1 MGIQRSATASGSG
14 AEHPAVAGLASDQK
28 RAARSYS
35 IPWAA
40 PDVGA
45 RERAAIEQVLDSGWL
60 GMGPKTKE
68 FERGLCAYTGART
81 ATVVN
86 NGTSAL
92 LTAYLAN
99 GIQPGDVVL
108 APTFTFVATVSA
120 LLAIGARPVLVDCD
134 PLTLNVDPDEVER
147 VAKAH
152 PEAKA
157 LVFVDVDGQPCDIDR
172 LREIARDRSLALIQ
186 DAAESFGATYRGRPI
201 GGYDHTTIF
210 SFHIAKQLTTVEGG
224 AVVTD
229 DAEIAER
236 CRLIRSHGE
245 GPKKYVH
252 IAHGLNF
259 RPTDLQSAI
268 GLVQLERVDEFLAHR
283 ERLAKRYRQELA
295 DVLGFQLVPPFV
307 TRATWMIFVA
317 FCHDAAQRNAYNAW
331 LNGHGIDTRIPWP
344 PVHQQPFFQT
354 RYGTQSFPHAER
366 AFARVLSL
374 PMGNAITDEQVAA
387 VLECTR
393 EFFASS

>member
-1 MGIQRSATASGSG
+1 MGIQRSAIPSGAG
-14 AEHPAVAGLASDQK
+14 AEHSGVAGTASHQK
-28 RAARSYS
+28 RAARSHN

-45 RERAAIEQVLDSGWL
+45 RERAAIDQVLATGWL

-68 FERGLCAYTGART
+68 FEGGLCAYTGART

-92 LTAYLAN
+92 LTAYLAH
-99 GIQPGDVVL
+99 GIRPGDEVL
-108 APTFTFVATVSA
+108 APTYTFVATVSA
-120 LLAIGARPVLVDCD
+120 LLAIGARPVLIDCD

-152 PEAKA
+152 PQAKA

-172 LREIARDRSLALIQ
+172 LREIARARSLPLIQ

-224 AVVTD
+224 AVVTND
-229 DAEIAER
+229 TEIAER

-245 GPKKYVH
+245 GPEKYVH

-259 RPTDLQSAI
+259 RPTDLQSAV
-268 GLVQLERVDEFLAHR
+268 GLVQLARVDQFLAHR
-283 ERLAKRYRQELA
+283 DRLAQRYRQELA
-295 DVLGFQLVPPFV
+295 DVLEFQHVPSFV

-317 FCHDAAQRNAYNAW
+317 LCHDAAERNAYNAW
-331 LNGHGIDTRIPWP
+331 LRERGIDTRIPWP
-344 PVHQQPFFQT
+344 PVHQQPFYLARF
-354 RYGTQSFPHAER
+354 GPQSLPHAER
-366 AFARVLSL
+366 AYARVLSL

-387 VLECTR
+387 VIECTR